1 MASNMPLDAACLLSL
16 ALEGVTYG
24 FSLLMFIGTIWAL
37 AYKQRIQD
45 VSRPIIVVAIL
56 LFILS
61 TAHMIVNTIRVE
73 DGLVKYRDTFP
84 NGPVAFFA
92 DPAQYTYTI
101 KNALYIS
108 QTLLGDG
115 VLTAVRL
122 TRKIYRCY
130 IVWQS
135 VLIIIIPSML
145 WCSVAVSGVAIIYT
159 FSQITSYSGQIYE
172 NEHGTPAHW
181 VNAFYASTIATNL
194 SSSALLAYRVWMIE
208 RDVSTMR
215 SRKNTMMPIVRVL
228 VDSAILYSMAL
239 LTALIIYTRS
249 NNGQLVIQEMLTPII
264 SIAFYMVL
272 IRVAVNR
279 KHSHLSTIGPGM
291 TDATDSSTLQQ
302 YSMQPLQFY
311 RSKFTRNDDKAVYG
325 IGIEDPPSTFAAES
339 GKGSLSNLQ
348 PN

>member
-24 FSLLMFIGTIWAL
+24 FSILMFIGTIWAL

-61 TAHMIVNTIRVE
+61 TAHIVVNIIRVE
-73 DGLVKYRDTFP
+73 NGLVKYRDTFP
-84 NGPVAFFA
+84 GGPVAFFA
-92 DPAQYTYTI
+92 DPSQYTFMIGNT
-101 KNALYIS
+101 LYIL

-115 VLTAVRL
+115 VL
-122 TRKIYRCY
+122 IYRCY
-130 IVWQS
+130 FVWQS
-135 VLIIIIPSML
+135 VLIIVVPSML
-145 WCSVAVSGVAIIYT
+145 WCSAAVSGVAIIYT
-159 FSQITSYSGQIYE
+159 FSQIKSDSGQIYE

-181 VNAFYASTIATNL
+181 VNALYASTIATNML
-194 SSSALLAYRVWMIE
+194 SSALLAYRVWMIE
-208 RDVSTMR
+208 RDVSTIR

-228 VDSAILYSMAL
+228 VDSAVLYSMAL
-239 LTALIIYTRS
+239 LTTLITYTRS
-249 NNGQLVIQEMLTPII
+249 NNGQLVIYEMVTPII

-272 IRVAVNR
+272 IRVAINR

-291 TDATDSSTLQQ
+291 TDATDPGTLQHP
-302 YSMQPLQFY
+302 MQPLQFY
-311 RSKFTRNDDKAVYG
+311 RSKFTRDDNKAVYG
-325 IGIEDPPSTFAAES
+325 MGIEGGPSMFAAES